1 MAVVLRKAVAELWEK
16 GERQTWKEG
25 ERVLGVGWEAG
36 GRRIAAKAVNMP
48 TTPTVG
54 PRREAYEQARR
65 VHDRIGE
72 DWVQIWAG
80 GRNADVEHGRK
91 EIEGLGERG
100 LPTQTTLGGRVFG
113 SWLQQVRMWQVDSHK
128 PINKRGTWRHNRTK
142 QWYELDHFT
151 VSAGVKRA
159 CLQIRTFQGVADHRG
174 KQMVMQLGRE
184 GKRKRRTER
193 KQKFLAIEAKRKEGR
208 VGRLNMEDFREN

>member
-1 MAVVLRKAVAELWEK
+1 M
-16 GERQTWKEG
+16 GEGRATDVEGRGAGLGSGVGSGGTEDCSSGGEHADDTHGGAPTGGVRASKEG
-25 ERVLGVGWEAG
+25 PRQDWGGLGPNLG
-36 GRRIAAKAVNMP
+36 
-48 TTPTVG
+48 
-54 PRREAYEQARR
+54 
-65 VHDRIGE
+65 
-72 DWVQIWAG
+72 G

-91 EIEGLGERG
+91 EIKGLGERG

-151 VSAGVKRA
+151 ASAGVKRA